1 MVTRDAVAEAFAG
14 DWQAN
19 DVGSFGRQAATC
31 RRSRSCAK
39 PAGAKRLVARVG
51 EGGVTRRRTNAAAV
65 DRQHAVLWLIAAVV
79 VYSAVAL
86 SGVWIASLGQ
96 DVRGLFVALEQNQ
109 QTQDALLAQ
118 YSRLLIERSTLSSY
132 QNVDQVAEQQLTMRF
147 PEIVERVTP

>member
-1 MVTRDAVAEAFAG
+1 M
-14 DWQAN
+14 
-19 DVGSFGRQAATC
+19 
-31 RRSRSCAK
+31 
-39 PAGAKRLVARVG
+39 
-51 EGGVTRRRTNAAAV
+51 TRRRANAAAE
-65 DRQHAVLWLIAAVV
+65 RQHALYWFVAAAVV
-79 VYSAVAL
+79 YVSVAL

-147 PEIVERVTP
+147 PEIVERVAP

>member
-1 MVTRDAVAEAFAG
+1 M
-14 DWQAN
+14 
-19 DVGSFGRQAATC
+19 
-31 RRSRSCAK
+31 
-39 PAGAKRLVARVG
+39 
-51 EGGVTRRRTNAAAV
+51 TRRRTNAAAV

-79 VYSAVAL
+79 VYFAVAL

-109 QTQDALLAQ
+109 QAQDALLAQ

-147 PEIVERVTP
+147 PEIVERVAP

>member
-1 MVTRDAVAEAFAG
+1 
-14 DWQAN
+14 
-19 DVGSFGRQAATC
+19 
-31 RRSRSCAK
+31 
-39 PAGAKRLVARVG
+39 
-51 EGGVTRRRTNAAAV
+51 VTRRRTNAAAV

-118 YSRLLIERSTLSSY
+118 YSRLLIERGTLSSY

-147 PEIVERVTP
+147 PEIVERVAP